1 MGILAIPIG
10 NMVSCH
16 VLVYDVENA
25 LEGCTMKSVKNEKDH
40 QRKLIFDYDNFL
52 SKSSQQR
59 YYELKREVK
68 IKLDKISDEINIA
81 GSTEKEKKFNLLMHY
96 KYMLEDFD
104 AARKESR
111 SMMNVTLSFIKD
123 IVLIFTVVFAAFFS
137 DIMPQQQF
145 TIVYGLMI
153 FIVAFFII
161 VGVASLYKE
170 QIRNEREM
178 AKEDRQK
185 YLYCKFYYNELKK
198 YIKEKDYGK

>member
-1 MGILAIPIG
+1 
-10 NMVSCH
+10 
-16 VLVYDVENA
+16 
-25 LEGCTMKSVKNEKDH
+25 MKSVKNEKDN

-137 DIMPQQQF
+137 NIMFKQQY
-145 TIVYGLMI
+145 TGLMI
-153 FIVAFFII
+153 FIVAFIMG

-170 QIRNEREM
+170 QIRNERKM

-198 YIKEKDYGK
+198 YIKEKDYER